1 MERDEICKGC
11 GGIGGAAGAVKR
23 CGNCQ
28 GSGIQVNLYT
38 PKDDFKR
45 LFRQTKVRQLGPG
58 MLQQIRASCDE
69 VCHDFPGR
77 FQSSQMLLFPLQ
89 CQGLGE
95 LVDPEL
101 RCSKCEGKRVRRGK
115 TVVEVEVKEGM
126 IDGQKIVFTGEGD
139 QASGVESGD
148 VVVVLHEEKHDIF
161 QRRSSDLVVVIEV
174 KNLKRNLFSSSS
186 LWH

>member
-1 MERDEICKGC
+1 M
-11 GGIGGAAGAVKR
+11 
-23 CGNCQ
+23 
-28 GSGIQVNLYT
+28 
-38 PKDDFKR
+38 
-45 LFRQTKVRQLGPG
+45 
-58 MLQQIRASCDE
+58 
-69 VCHDFPGR
+69 
-77 FQSSQMLLFPLQ
+77 
-89 CQGLGE
+89 
-95 LVDPEL
+95 
-101 RCSKCEGKRVRRGK
+101 RRGK

-174 KNLKRNLFSSSS
+174 KNLNRNLFLFSS

>member
-11 GGIGGAAGAVKR
+11 GGIGGAAGAVKQ

-69 VCHDFPGR
+69 VCHVFPGR
-77 FQSSQMLLFPLQ
+77 FQPSQLLLFSPPVP
-89 CQGLGE
+89 GSWRIG
-95 LVDPEL
+95 
-101 RCSKCEGKRVRRGK
+101 
-115 TVVEVEVKEGM
+115 
-126 IDGQKIVFTGEGD
+126 
-139 QASGVESGD
+139 
-148 VVVVLHEEKHDIF
+148 
-161 QRRSSDLVVVIEV
+161 RSST
-174 KNLKRNLFSSSS
+174 KMLKVRGETSEKGKDCG
-186 LWH
+186 